1 MTISIFGKAKK
12 KKKKNLFLKFNLLL
26 EIHFMID
33 LILNYNKFH
42 PLISKK
48 KKMVQLC
55 LHN

>member
-1 MTISIFGKAKK
+1 MTISIFGKAK

-42 PLISKK
+42 PLIS
-48 KKMVQLC
+48 
-55 LHN
+55 